1 LLAVA
6 LNNLV
11 IRLAEAERHEQALPP
26 AREAVTIYRRLAE
39 ADPDSHLPDLA
50 GALSSLATRLADT
63 DRREQA
69 LAPAQEAVDHYHH
82 LAKARPDRYGSDAGA
97 AAALLNRLSPG

>member
-1 LLAVA
+1 MGATSK
-6 LNNLV
+6 
-11 IRLAEAERHEQALPP
+11 HWPCQQ
-26 AREAVTIYRRLAE
+26 AVTSYRRLAE

-50 GALSSLATRLADT
+50 GALSSLATCLADT

-69 LAPAQEAVDHYHH
+69 LAPAQEAIDHYHH
-82 LAKARPDRYGSDAGA
+82 LAKARPDRYASDAGA